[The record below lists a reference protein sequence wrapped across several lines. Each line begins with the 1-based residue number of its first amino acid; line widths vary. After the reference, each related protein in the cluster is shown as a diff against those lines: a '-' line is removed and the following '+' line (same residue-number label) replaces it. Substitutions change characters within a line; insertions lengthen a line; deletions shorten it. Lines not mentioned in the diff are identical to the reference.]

1 MNKPRVSH
9 ESHRNVSGDS
19 WGWGHGHDNDLR
31 SCSLIISSTIKIL
44 QTFFIHRSENIWR
57 YDMSCLILVMMKRQ
71 KLIDLLD
78 EWTGMDAL
86 MEQFNQWCLS
96 EVAIWFLSRFPR
108 LVNCPCCHF
117 WRSWPAVIN
126 QSWFHVA
133 CTPGYQQ
140 FNASFVINY
149 INIKN
154 INEYN
159 GEPRYN
165 MVILAGYLAELLTIW
180 YFFHHTF
187 WTNIEG

>member
-1 MNKPRVSH
+1 MNPIAMCLGIV
-9 ESHRNVSGDS
+9 GD
-19 WGWGHGHDNDLR
+19 GGHGHDNDLR

-44 QTFFIHRSENIWR
+44 QTFFIHRSKQMTIW
-57 YDMSCLILVMMKRQ
+57 YWYSCVYLSVISGLMSCLILVMMKRQ

-78 EWTGMDAL
+78 EWTGMGAL

-117 WRSWPAVIN
+117 WRSWPSVI
-126 QSWFHVA
+126 SLG
-133 CTPGYQQ
+133 TPGYHQ

-180 YFFHHTF
+180 YFFHHTL
-187 WTNIEG
+187 WANIEG